1 MNQERFKKFAYQL
14 FSIDSPSGF
23 TKHAIDFLEKE
34 ANDLG
39 FKTSRNQK
47 GNLLAKTMIIGL
59 GLVLTP
65 IL

>member
-34 ANDLG
+34 DLEN
-39 FKTSRNQK
+39 FLKELIRHDENTF
-47 GNLLAKTMIIGL
+47 I
-59 GLVLTP
+59 VVDE
-65 IL
+65 